1 MNLSMYYY
9 LFPLFISILFLSR
22 FLFSPPRDRKNLPP
36 SPPKLPLLGNI
47 LQLGSLPHRA
57 LQQLSTH
64 YGPLMLLHFGSVP
77 VLVASSP
84 DAAREIMKDHDLAF
98 SDRPANTMASRL
110 LYGYKDVAFAPYGE
124 YWRQVRSICVLH
136 LLSNTRVQSFRNV
149 REEETRL
156 MVEKIR
162 QLSSS
167 GSLINLSDVF
177 IELTNDIVCRVAL
190 GRKYSKEG
198 NFKMLLGEFL
208 ELLGTFNVG
217 DYIPWLAWVNRINGL
232 DRRVEKNAKEL
243 DEFIDGVVEEHIGLK
258 KEEGDGLDFV
268 NILLQ
273 IQREDKIGFPIHR
286 DSVKA
291 LVLDMFS
298 AGTHTVYTL
307 LEWTMAELIKNPNV
321 MKKLSSEVR
330 TLKTCDDL
338 ETIQYLK
345 AVIKETLRL
354 HPPIPLLVPR
364 KAIQDVNVMDFHVET
379 GTQVIVNSWAIG
391 RDPIVWEN
399 PEEFKPERFLNSN
412 VDYKGMHFELIP
424 FGAGRRGCPGVTFTA
439 NLVEL
444 ALVTLVREFDFTSIE
459 EDLDMSEATGFTA
472 NKKIPLT
479 RKSITATA
487 RQRLSF
493 SVKKDL
499 PSSNR
504 RSISFST
511 NSNRRKS
518 NEIQESDFK
527 DAASVCLPLITAAIR
542 DIEKDVFPKFCSLN
556 VEIPTS
562 PLAEMLLLLFC
573 NEQSSRLGNGH
584 QFLVYP
590 KGRGVALRLTTQ
602 RKSIEVVES
611 VGVAGKSDPKQTAK
625 SKGGKTWPLL
635 SL

>member
-1 MNLSMYYY
+1 MLSELPINMNLSMYYY
-9 LFPLFISILFLSR
+9 LFFPLFISILFLFR
-22 FLFSPPRDRKNLPP
+22 LLFSLPRVIRKNLPP

-47 LQLGSLPHRA
+47 LHLGSLPHRS

-84 DAAREIMKDHDLAF
+84 DAARAIMKDHDLAF
-98 SDRPANTMASRL
+98 SDRPANSMASRL

-136 LLSNTRVQSFRNV
+136 LLSNTRVQSFRSI

-156 MVEKIR
+156 MVAKIR
-162 QLSSS
+162 QLSAR

-198 NFKMLLGEFL
+198 GNGEKDFKLLLGEFL
-208 ELLGTFNVG
+208 ELLGTFDVG
-217 DYIPWLAWVNRINGL
+217 EYIPWLAWVNRVNGI
-232 DRRVEKNAKEL
+232 DRRVEKAAKEL
-243 DEFIDGVVEEHIGLK
+243 DEFIDGVVEEHVGLK
-258 KEEGDGLDFV
+258 KEEGDGFDFV
-268 NILLQ
+268 DILLD
-273 IQREDKIGFPIHR
+273 IQRENQIGFPIHR

-307 LEWTMAELIKNPNV
+307 LEWTMAELIKNPQV

-330 TLKTCDDL
+330 TFKTSDDL
-338 ETIQYLK
+338 EIMPYLK

-354 HPPIPLLVPR
+354 HPPVPLLVPR
-364 KAIQDVNVMDFHVET
+364 KAIQDVKVMDFHVET

-399 PEEFKPERFLNSN
+399 SEEFKPERFLDSN

-424 FGAGRRGCPGVTFTA
+424 FGAGRRGCPGVAFTA

-444 ALVTLVREFDFTSIE
+444 ALATLVCEFDFASTG

-479 RKSITATA
+479 VFATT
-487 RQRLSF
+487 R
-493 SVKKDL
+493 VD
-499 PSSNR
+499 
-504 RSISFST
+504 
-511 NSNRRKS
+511 
-518 NEIQESDFK
+518 
-527 DAASVCLPLITAAIR
+527 
-542 DIEKDVFPKFCSLN
+542 
-556 VEIPTS
+556 
-562 PLAEMLLLLFC
+562 
-573 NEQSSRLGNGH
+573 
-584 QFLVYP
+584 
-590 KGRGVALRLTTQ
+590 
-602 RKSIEVVES
+602 
-611 VGVAGKSDPKQTAK
+611 
-625 SKGGKTWPLL
+625 
-635 SL
+635 

>member
-1 MNLSMYYY
+1 MDMNLSMYYY

-22 FLFSPPRDRKNLPP
+22 FLFSPQRVRKNLPP

-57 LQQLSTH
+57 LQKLSTH

-136 LLSNTRVQSFRNV
+136 LLSNTRVQSFHNV

-167 GSLINLSDVF
+167 GSLINLSDIF

-217 DYIPWLAWVNRINGL
+217 DYIPWLAWVNRINGV
-232 DRRVEKNAKEL
+232 DRRVEKAAKDL
-243 DEFIDGVVEEHIGLK
+243 DEFIDGVVEEHVGLK
-258 KEEGDGLDFV
+258 KEEGDGLNFV

-307 LEWTMAELIKNPNV
+307 LEWTMAELIKNPEV

-399 PEEFKPERFLNSN
+399 PEEFKPERFLDSN

-479 RKSITATA
+479 VIATP
-487 RQRLSF
+487 R
-493 SVKKDL
+493 
-499 PSSNR
+499 
-504 RSISFST
+504 
-511 NSNRRKS
+511 
-518 NEIQESDFK
+518 
-527 DAASVCLPLITAAIR
+527 
-542 DIEKDVFPKFCSLN
+542 
-556 VEIPTS
+556 
-562 PLAEMLLLLFC
+562 
-573 NEQSSRLGNGH
+573 
-584 QFLVYP
+584 
-590 KGRGVALRLTTQ
+590 
-602 RKSIEVVES
+602 
-611 VGVAGKSDPKQTAK
+611 VG
-625 SKGGKTWPLL
+625 
-635 SL
+635 

>member
-1 MNLSMYYY
+1 MNLSMYCY
-9 LFPLFISILFLSR
+9 LFPLFISILFLYR
-22 FLFSPPRDRKNLPP
+22 FLLSPPRDRKNLPP

-98 SDRPANTMASRL
+98 SDRPSNTMASRL

-217 DYIPWLAWVNRINGL
+217 DYIPWLAWVNRINGV
-232 DRRVEKNAKEL
+232 DRRVEKAAKDL
-243 DEFIDGVVEEHIGLK
+243 DEFIDGVVEEHVGLK

-307 LEWTMAELIKNPNV
+307 LEWTMAELIKNPKV

-345 AVIKETLRL
+345 AVIKESLRL

-399 PEEFKPERFLNSN
+399 PEEFKPERFLDSN

-444 ALVTLVREFDFTSIE
+444 ALVTLVREFDFTSTE
-459 EDLDMSEATGFTA
+459 EDLDMSEAIGFTA

-479 RKSITATA
+479 VIATP
-487 RQRLSF
+487 R
-493 SVKKDL
+493 
-499 PSSNR
+499 
-504 RSISFST
+504 
-511 NSNRRKS
+511 
-518 NEIQESDFK
+518 
-527 DAASVCLPLITAAIR
+527 
-542 DIEKDVFPKFCSLN
+542 
-556 VEIPTS
+556 
-562 PLAEMLLLLFC
+562 
-573 NEQSSRLGNGH
+573 
-584 QFLVYP
+584 
-590 KGRGVALRLTTQ
+590 
-602 RKSIEVVES
+602 
-611 VGVAGKSDPKQTAK
+611 VG
-625 SKGGKTWPLL
+625 
-635 SL
+635 